1 MKPIVTEMP
10 IVDINSQDYW
20 VKIIGMLQQNWALVS
35 QTGGG
40 NWTVSFI
47 TDGSG
52 VFDQLTFKSLG
63 AAQEALSTNGFSRF
77 AGDEHLQGFL
87 TPPPLPFHEER
98 HPNGKIYS
106 SGRFWKSA
114 RPSLSRKRTRATVIV
129 KVDDAI
135 LLVVTRH
142 NLVLLPGGGLSKGE
156 LPIVGAARELHE
168 ETGLVAT
175 SLSYLFQHESDSNSH
190 HVFLAEATGSPVAGD
205 DAVRLEYLNGL
216 ASDSVL
222 NFSPATKTILT
233 VFQSQCTTTVIR

>member
-1 MKPIVTEMP
+1 
-10 IVDINSQDYW
+10 VDAINTIAINGRDYW
-20 VKIIGMLQQNWALVS
+20 VKIVGMLQQNWALVNH
-35 QTGGG
+35 TGGD

-63 AAQEALSTNGFSRF
+63 AAQEALCTNGFSRF
-77 AGDEHLQGFL
+77 AGDEHLRSFL
-87 TPPPLPFHEER
+87 APPPPPFHEER

-114 RPSLSRKRTRATVIV
+114 RPSLNPKRTRATVIV

-190 HVFLAEATGSPVAGD
+190 HVFLAEATGNPVAGD

-222 NFSPATKTILT
+222 NFSPATKIILT
-233 VFQSQCTTTVIR
+233 VLQSQCTTTVIR